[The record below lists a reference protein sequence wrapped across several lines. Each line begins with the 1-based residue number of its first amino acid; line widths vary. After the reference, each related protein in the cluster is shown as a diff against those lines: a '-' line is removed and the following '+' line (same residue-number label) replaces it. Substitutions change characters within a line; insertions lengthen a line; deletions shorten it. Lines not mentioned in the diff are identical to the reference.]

1 MLRHE
6 QSEPPSPQTPWL
18 TIRRRPALVT
28 VSIVLIL
35 VVIGLL
41 AYRPLLGFTFFWED
55 PLDIGQVDERSFYDL
70 FRVAT
75 NDLFYRPL
83 LLAMVKLLGGRSP
96 SYDPLPFYL
105 LNIVTRIGAAL
116 LLYGAVTRWFRDRL
130 TGFLSALL
138 FLLCPI
144 SFDSTAK
151 AMSAHQ
157 PLLPLVLGAL
167 WLYTVGRESGRRW
180 AIALALV
187 LSTVGFLIHENAA
200 LLPFLVLALEIY
212 LCFERRVARF
222 SPIAFSFLAPA
233 LALVAVWL
241 VVPKPGGTAL
251 RVGSLLEKGLY
262 LSQSLAFPV
271 ARLISQTG
279 GWGLGA
285 QAQAGL
291 AVVLSLTFLVLCY
304 GRKRWSRLLLILVWW
319 CIASGLPWIA
329 LPMGYLETSS
339 RLLYFPSFIG
349 ALAWGGIIAVEE
361 RTWRSALKGLI
372 ILGLIVQSWTTV
384 QALTKLY
391 DAGSDLMAQV
401 VSAAGSNRRTL
412 FVNVPD
418 RFEYHIPTYPMGFW
432 GMMLAPVSQDLSD
445 FVELTAGADVETIS
459 LSDFILLSST
469 VPDTPYEVH
478 TRGSDAHATER
489 LYDAALWADQTYL
502 ASYHADGSIAL
513 RSVGDVQPSRTT
525 AGLLGRYDAVSEL
538 LATDVDV
545 REGQIVVELR
555 WASLQPP
562 RPTDTV
568 FLHLVDGSGE
578 IVAQADGDSLGHL
591 VAPSAWR
598 PRHEVVDRR
607 FVPLP
612 ESTTAGP
619 YRLRLGMYNRA
630 DGERYEARA
639 FGAEPMGRE
648 ALEIWRGT
656 LTP

>member
-1 MLRHE
+1 VLRHE
-6 QSEPPSPQTPWL
+6 QSEPLSPQTPWL
-18 TIRRRPALVT
+18 TIRRRPELVT
-28 VSIVLIL
+28 VSAVIIL
-35 VVIGLL
+35 VLVGFL
-41 AYRPLLGFTFFWED
+41 AYWPLLEFTFFWED

-70 FRVAT
+70 FRRAT

-105 LNIVTRIGAAL
+105 LNIVTRVGAAL

-157 PLLPLVLGAL
+157 PLLPLALGAL

-180 AIALALV
+180 AIGLAIA
-187 LSTVGFLIHENAA
+187 LSTVGFLIHENAV
-200 LLPFLVLALEIY
+200 LLPFLVLALEAY
-212 LCFERRVARF
+212 LWFERRVDRF
-222 SPIAFSFLAPA
+222 SPIAFSFLAPV
-233 LALVAVWL
+233 LILVAVWL
-241 VVPKPGGTAL
+241 AVPKPGGTAL
-251 RVGSLLEKGLY
+251 RVGSLLDKALY
-262 LSQSLAFPV
+262 LSQSLTFPV
-271 ARLISQTG
+271 AGLISQTG

-285 QAQAGL
+285 RAQAGL
-291 AVVLSLTFLVLCY
+291 AVVLSLAALALCY
-304 GRKRWSRLLLILVWW
+304 GPRRWSRLLLILVWW
-319 CIASGLPWIA
+319 CVASGLPWMA

-349 ALAWGGIIAVEE
+349 ALAWGGVIAVGE
-361 RTWRSALKGLI
+361 RTRRSALKGLI
-372 ILGLIVQSWTTV
+372 ILGLVVQSWVTV
-384 QALTKLY
+384 QGLTELY
-391 DAGSDLMAQV
+391 GAGSDLMAQV
-401 VSAAGSNRRTL
+401 VSAARSNKRTL

-418 RFEYHIPTYPMGFW
+418 RFAYRVPTYPMGFW

-445 FVELTAGADVETIS
+445 FVELTARADVETVS
-459 LSDFILLSST
+459 LSDFILLASA

-513 RSVGDVQPSRTT
+513 RAVGDIQPTRTT
-525 AGLLGRYDAVSEL
+525 AGLLGQYDGTAEL
-538 LATDVDV
+538 LSADVDV
-545 REGQIVVELR
+545 REEQIVVELR

-562 RPTDTV
+562 RPMDTV

-598 PRHEVVDRR
+598 PGHEVVDRR

-612 ESTTAGP
+612 ASTTAGR
-619 YRLRLGMYNRA
+619 YRLRLGMYNLS
-630 DGERYEARA
+630 DGGRYEARA